1 MSGLIADSRTM
12 VDKARVEAQVNWVIL
27 GKGFVI
33 EGHKIWDW
41 WLIYVIRTSQCN
53 CDDYTLFWKSNFPY
67 DYMWMLLLLF
77 FFVIIVE
84 SLVHIQ
90 WEDECGKCHTS
101 CFKPCT
107 WVWRWWCQRRSN
119 GKEVCSPFLKS
130 NNFIKCL
137 YKWVKLHDQWWSVYG
152 VFHCNQIKNS
162 MIGNACKTVSA
173 SVASNSSNK
182 VMINCSRHCLYLLNS
197 WYIKGREVWWWWRAC
212 DNFLINF
219 PIRKKRK
226 LLFHRIKTK
235 SALFWNTLTIRNE
248 ILCSIYT

>member
-1 MSGLIADSRTM
+1 M
-12 VDKARVEAQVNWVIL
+12 

-67 DYMWMLLLLF
+67 NYMWMLLLLF

-90 WEDECGKCHTS
+90 WKDECGKCHTS
-101 CFKPCT
+101 CIKPCT

-119 GKEVCSPFLKS
+119 GKEVCSPFFKVKQFYQVPLEVS
-130 NNFIKCL
+130 EAPWSMMKCIWGL
-137 YKWVKLHDQWWSVYG
+137 PLQPNK
-152 VFHCNQIKNS
+152 S

-182 VMINCSRHCLYLLNS
+182 ALIDCSRHRLYLLNS
-197 WYIKGREVWWWWRAC
+197 WYIKGREVWW
-212 DNFLINF
+212 
-219 PIRKKRK
+219 
-226 LLFHRIKTK
+226 
-235 SALFWNTLTIRNE
+235 
-248 ILCSIYT
+248 